1 MASAQ
6 QEGEIRT
13 RRGCDK
19 KKSECTHEDAGVCP
33 ARKGEADVW
42 RKGEVVAAA
51 GTEHGKWTISARERP
66 RHGRSMGTCGIT

>member
-51 GTEHGKWTISARERP
+51 GEGAES
-66 RHGRSMGTCGIT
+66 